1 MAKHARK
8 FRFGVQC
15 AVAGSAKEWREK
27 ARKAESLGYSSL
39 FMPDHFGEQ
48 LAPVPALATAAEAT
62 DRLRIGSLVFDND
75 YKHPAILAKE
85 AATLDL
91 LSEGRLEFG
100 IGAGWL
106 RTDYDQLGIAYDR
119 PGVRIERLQEGLQ
132 IIRAAWG
139 DAPVNF
145 TGTHYTVTNYQ
156 AMPKPVQKPGPP
168 ILIGG
173 GGQRVLSYAARE
185 ADIVGITASVPEGAV
200 TANAAKNSTAEQ
212 VDLKVSWIRDAA
224 GARFDEIE
232 LQTLTFFLQVTD
244 DRAGTIANLAQMF
257 GLTPEEGAGTPLAL
271 VGTHEQ
277 IAETLQERRQRF
289 GVSYVTVQEVAMDDF
304 APVVERLAGT

>member
-1 MAKHARK
+1 MAKK

-27 ARKAESLGYSSL
+27 ARKAEALGYSTI

-62 DRLRIGSLVFDND
+62 DRLRIGALVFDND

-85 AATLDL
+85 AATLDV

-106 RTDYDQLGIAYDR
+106 RTDYDQLGLVYDR
-119 PGVRIERLQEGLQ
+119 PGVRIERLQEGLP
-132 IIRAAWG
+132 IIKACWSNEV
-139 DAPVNF
+139 VNF
-145 TGTHYTVTNYQ
+145 TGTHYTVTGYNG
-156 AMPKPVQKPGPP
+156 MPKPVQQPGPP
-168 ILIGG
+168 VLIGG

-200 TANAAKNSTAEQ
+200 TANAAKNATAEE
-212 VDLKVSWIRDAA
+212 VDKKVAWIKEAA
-224 GARFDEIE
+224 GARFDQIE
-232 LQTLTFFLQVTD
+232 LNTLTFFLQVTN
-244 DRAGTIANLAQMF
+244 DRDKTVSDLAAMF
-257 GLTPEEGAGTPLAL
+257 GLTPEQGAGTPLAL
-271 VGTHEQ
+271 VGTHDQ
-277 IAETLQERRQRF
+277 IAETLQQRRERF
-289 GVSYVTVQEVAMDDF
+289 GVSYITVQDVAMDDF
-304 APVVERLAGT
+304 GPVVERLAGT

>member
-1 MAKHARK
+1 MKK

-15 AVAGSAKEWREK
+15 AVGQSAKEWREK
-27 ARKAESLGYSSL
+27 ARKVESLGYSTI

-62 DRLRIGSLVFDND
+62 DRLRIGALVWDND

-100 IGAGWL
+100 IGAGWM
-106 RTDYDQLGIAYDR
+106 RTDYDALGIAYDS
-119 PGVRIERLQEGLQ
+119 PGTRIERLREGLQ
-132 IIRAAWG
+132 IIKAAWG
-139 DAPVNF
+139 TEPVNF
-145 TGTHYTVTNYQ
+145 TGTHYTVTAYDAQ
-156 AMPKPVQKPGPP
+156 PKPVQTPRPP

-173 GGQRVLSYAARE
+173 GGRKVLTLAAQE

-200 TANAAKNSTAEQ
+200 GYNTAKNVTPEQ
-212 VDLKVSWIRDAA
+212 VDLKVSWVKEAA
-224 GARFDEIE
+224 GARFDDIE
-232 LQTLTFFLQVTD
+232 MQTLTFVLQVTN
-244 DRAGTIANLAQMF
+244 DRDKVIGDLAGGF
-257 GLTPEEGAGTPLAL
+257 GLTPEEAAGTPLAL
-271 VGTHEQ
+271 IGTHDQ
-277 IAETLQERRQRF
+277 IAETIVERRERYGF
-289 GVSYVTVQEVAMDDF
+289 TYIVVQEAGMDDF

>member
-1 MAKHARK
+1 MAKK

-27 ARKAESLGYSSL
+27 ARKAEALGYSTI

-62 DRLRIGSLVFDND
+62 DRLRIGALVFDND

-85 AATLDL
+85 AATLDV

-106 RTDYDQLGIAYDR
+106 RTDYDQLGLVYDR

-132 IIRAAWG
+132 IIKACWSNEV
-139 DAPVNF
+139 VNF
-145 TGTHYTVTNYQ
+145 TGTHYTVTGYNG
-156 AMPKPVQKPGPP
+156 MPKPVQQPGPP
-168 ILIGG
+168 VLIGG

-200 TANAAKNSTAEQ
+200 TANAAKNATAEE
-212 VDLKVSWIRDAA
+212 VDKKVAWIKEAA
-224 GARFDEIE
+224 GARFDQIE
-232 LQTLTFFLQVTD
+232 LNTLTFFLQVTN
-244 DRAGTIANLAQMF
+244 DRDKTVSDLAAMF
-257 GLTPEEGAGTPLAL
+257 GLTPEQGAGTPLAL
-271 VGTHEQ
+271 VGTHDQ
-277 IAETLQERRQRF
+277 IAETLQQRRERF
-289 GVSYVTVQEVAMDDF
+289 GVSYITVQDVAMDDF
-304 APVVERLAGT
+304 GPVVERLAGT

>member
-1 MAKHARK
+1 MTKK

-27 ARKAESLGYSSL
+27 ARKAEALGYSTI

-62 DRLRIGSLVFDND
+62 DRLRIGALVFDND

-85 AATLDL
+85 AATLDV

-106 RTDYDQLGIAYDR
+106 RTDYDQLGLVYDR

-132 IIRAAWG
+132 IIKACWSNEV
-139 DAPVNF
+139 VNF
-145 TGTHYTVTNYQ
+145 AGTHYTVTGYNG
-156 AMPKPVQKPGPP
+156 MPKPVQQPGPP
-168 ILIGG
+168 VLIGG

-200 TANAAKNSTAEQ
+200 TANAAKNATAEE
-212 VDLKVSWIRDAA
+212 VDKKVAWIKEAA
-224 GARFDEIE
+224 GVRFDQIE
-232 LQTLTFFLQVTD
+232 LNTLTFFLQVTN
-244 DRAGTIANLAQMF
+244 DRDKTVSDLAAMF
-257 GLTPEEGAGTPLAL
+257 GLTPEQGAGTPLAL
-271 VGTHEQ
+271 VGTHDQ
-277 IAETLQERRQRF
+277 IAETLQQRRERF
-289 GVSYVTVQEVAMDDF
+289 GVSYITVQDVAMDDF
-304 APVVERLAGT
+304 GPVVERLAGT